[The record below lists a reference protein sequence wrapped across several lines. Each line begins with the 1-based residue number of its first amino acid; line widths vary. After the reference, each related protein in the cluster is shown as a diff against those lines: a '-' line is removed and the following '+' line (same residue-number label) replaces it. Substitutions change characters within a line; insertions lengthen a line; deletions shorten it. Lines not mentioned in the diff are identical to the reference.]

1 LISGG
6 FHCPANLEKVMFT
19 GAETIPTLILIGM
32 PAAGKSTIGVL
43 LAKRLR
49 MAFLDTDILIQS
61 GEGAYLQEIIS
72 RHGIDGFR
80 QIEESYLLSLS
91 KGCGVVATGGSAVY
105 SPKAM
110 AHLKSLGPALCLQIG
125 LEALKARLDNLSE
138 RGVLILPGQ
147 IIDML
152 YEERQ
157 PLYEQYADI
166 VIDNTG
172 RTPEQVVTAILSAL
186 KA

>member
-1 LISGG
+1 
-6 FHCPANLEKVMFT
+6 
-19 GAETIPTLILIGM
+19 M

-72 RHGIDGFR
+72 RQGIDGFR
-80 QIEESYLLSLS
+80 QIEERYLL
-91 KGCGVVATGGSAVY
+91 GVAQGAGVVATGGSAVY

-110 AHLKSLGPALCLQIG
+110 AHLKSLGPAIYLEIG
-125 LEALKARLDNLSE
+125 LEPLKARLDNLSE

-147 IIDML
+147 TIDML
-152 YEERQ
+152 YEERR
-157 PLYEQYADI
+157 PLYERYADI
-166 VIDNTG
+166 RIDTTG
-172 RTPEQVVTAILSAL
+172 GTPEQVVASIVTIL
-186 KA
+186 KAQ